1 MLSERRICFLG
12 GRLNA
17 GRPLEGLR
25 TWPPHGEPE
34 FLFAAPTEG
43 RRGGGSM
50 EKESFSAMGLS
61 LRLGVDELLRLDC
74 ATFPK
79 RKGGR
84 EFSALLGR

>member
-1 MLSERRICFLG
+1 
-12 GRLNA
+12 
-17 GRPLEGLR
+17 
-25 TWPPHGEPE
+25 
-34 FLFAAPTEG
+34 
-43 RRGGGSM
+43 M

-79 RKGGR
+79 RKGGS